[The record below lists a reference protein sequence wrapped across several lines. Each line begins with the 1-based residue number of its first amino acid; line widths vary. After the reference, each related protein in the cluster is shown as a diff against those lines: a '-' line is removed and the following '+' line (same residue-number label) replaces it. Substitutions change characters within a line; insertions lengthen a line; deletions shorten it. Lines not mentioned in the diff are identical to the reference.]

1 MALILAGIDE
11 AGYGPLLGPLCVG
24 LCVMRIEDWK
34 KGDEAPDLWKVLANA
49 VARDLKGAKSGK
61 LAIAD
66 SKKLKLPNVAE
77 AELSKRERHPVAHLE
92 RGVLAMLGGM
102 DVEAAAIE
110 DDEMLFARLGAVM
123 PPHVCYGGAAVKLPH
138 SWSIEQQRLATAML
152 ARAMQSKR
160 VEAVDM
166 RARIVGE
173 TEFNDLVRDKGSKA
187 ATTMVAITEHVRRV
201 WASKA
206 VRSEADTVSIVCD
219 RLGGREQYAG
229 AIAEMLGMEKQ
240 SVGVVEETPEVSQY
254 VVQEKDE
261 EGTRK
266 MYLSF
271 IVEGEKHHMPIA
283 VASMVAKLVRELSM
297 ARFNRYWGNIAEEIG
312 EKKLVPTAGYTQDG
326 RRWLNDVRGMV
337 SKEDQRALVRIA

>member
-24 LCVMRIEDWK
+24 LCVMRVEGWE
-34 KGDEAPDLWKVLANA
+34 KGNEAPDLWTVLASA

-66 SKKLKLPNVAE
+66 SKKLKLPNVAA

-102 DVEAAAIE
+102 DEAGIE
-110 DDEMLFARLGAVM
+110 DDEMLFKRLGAVM
-123 PPHVCYGGAAVKLPH
+123 SPHVCYGGAPVKLPH

-152 ARAMQSKR
+152 ARAMQNKR
-160 VEAVDM
+160 VEVVDM
-166 RARIVGE
+166 RARVVGE
-173 TEFNDLVRDKGSKA
+173 TEFNDLVREKGSKA
-187 ATTMVAITEHVRRV
+187 ATTMAAITEHVRRV

-206 VRSEADTVSIVCD
+206 VRSEGDTVSIVCD

-229 AIAEMLGMEKQ
+229 AIAEMLGIEKDA
-240 SVGVVEETPEVSQY
+240 VGVVEETPESSRY
-254 VVQEKDE
+254 VVQASDG
-261 EGTRK
+261 EGVRK

-297 ARFNRYWGNIAEEIG
+297 ARFNRYWGNVAAEIG
-312 EKKLVPTAGYTQDG
+312 EKQLQPTAGYTQDG

-337 SKEDQRALVRIA
+337 SKEDQRSLVRIA